1 MAELNAGTSYPS
13 IKVRWAVGAK
23 PACHSSALG
32 LVSTGNPNQ
41 QNGAPV
47 AQKTTSRA
55 PSLASAQH
63 PPTDAGISPL
73 EVVMW
78 LAHPARRGS
87 LSLNP
92 TSRAGNGDRK
102 SYDNG
107 GRETPPSLVRR
118 SATS

>member
-1 MAELNAGTSYPS
+1 MGEFNAGTSYPS
-13 IKVRWAVGAK
+13 IKVRRAVGAK

-32 LVSTGNPNQ
+32 LVGTGNPNQ
-41 QNGAPV
+41 QEGAPG
-47 AQKTTSRA
+47 RA
-55 PSLASAQH
+55 PSLASAQY

-73 EVVMW
+73 EVGMW

-87 LSLNP
+87 LSLNL
-92 TSRAGNGDRK
+92 SAGNGDGK

-107 GRETPPSLVRR
+107 GRETPPSLDRR